1 MERLKAIIYW
11 KWHMFWYHLIYKQKR
26 IGNYRKQI
34 NRFTG
39 QHKVYEVHPLARLG
53 VNFSLN
59 QVNYINQL
67 LGEEQHAKAQELIL
81 ETIEKELD
89 FSGLAEAFINAS
101 KQLSIEENR
110 LEREEIEV
118 WTG

>member
-1 MERLKAIIYW
+1 MGRLKEIIYW

-39 QHKVYEVHPLARLG
+39 EHKVYKVHPLARLG

-59 QVNYINQL
+59 QVDYINQL

-81 ETIEKELD
+81 ETIEEEMKFD
-89 FSGLAEAFINAS
+89 GLAEAFINVS
-101 KQLSIEENR
+101 KQLDREENR
-110 LEREEIEV
+110 LEREEIEA
-118 WTG
+118 WAG